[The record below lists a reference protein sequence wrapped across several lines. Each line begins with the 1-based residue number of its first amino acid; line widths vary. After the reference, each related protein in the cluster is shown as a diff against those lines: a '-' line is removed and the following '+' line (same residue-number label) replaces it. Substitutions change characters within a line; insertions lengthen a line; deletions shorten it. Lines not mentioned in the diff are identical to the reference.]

1 MLYLDSFNVFMQAY
15 GSDSGSG
22 GSGGS
27 GDGPLSDVGVGDP
40 FAGFTFTPS
49 NYRFTDPPR
58 YFKANDPYYYEV
70 DNIPLKELHENCL
83 WLRDQMVGLELNV
96 TGIST
101 SQILD
106 LQPSVNSADR
116 VVRVQPGKF
125 IGRVNDAYGLAPLF
139 DQLDLQPVVDVTRS
153 TIWEPPSITVSDEV
167 FSTIVGQTVNNVL
180 FSNGLYTNFQTHSS
194 EIQKDAGVIVFNY
207 DSLFLN
213 PNPLS
218 ISLLPKISSA
228 YWQQTSVEPS
238 LQQLA
243 VDFCRRWQGV
253 FRNSVVNVSDPLE
266 VEIPPFDA
274 TDYMDSAGNPST
286 PQVRIDLVF
295 AYTHPIDSSQTYL
308 LKDAGGTPERITSSR
323 LGVVKGAGQFLTA
336 QEGALDITTGSEIG
350 SNNWSGQSTMINRY
364 YDTSGSLNSTQSMGI
379 QSPLSD
385 QVGDGLT
392 DLPFPGKTTGFSF
405 PSPDDLLNA
414 APIIAQDA
422 VSNDLITLGQSVL
435 PICYVIVKKDSTV
448 LFSEDIIDIRPFLRT
463 AELAYNERAGVGAAN
478 PPLSLGNPA
487 TSKAELYTTVEAT
500 RDYFTS
506 LLQTQSDDFKQII
519 QDNLII
525 PQAVL
530 TAVMKG
536 GAAES
541 STSFSRLTFHQDST
555 TYNSPT
561 LGMSPEYTSVNA
573 GKVFSTNVNNSTQI
587 RVIPG
592 VYLIEGSLSL
602 KPSNNPDSGFHS
614 WFLGLM
620 DGTTQ
625 VWPADPSY
633 ATAYAFRDED
643 SKNNQMAGSIHFSHT
658 YEVNPG
664 AAEPFGDL
672 SVQVRC
678 SNGAQQANMSGS
690 LTITRLSNFDGG
702 AGPMPGALG
711 VV

>member
-1 MLYLDSFNVFMQAY
+1 MLYLDSFNVFMQEY
-15 GSDSGSG
+15 GSDS

-139 DQLDLQPVVDVTRS
+139 DQLDLQPVVDVTRN

-228 YWQQTSVEPS
+228 YWQQTSTDPS

-308 LKDAGGTPERITSSR
+308 LKDAGGAPERITSSR

-350 SNNWSGQSTMINRY
+350 SNNWVGQSTMPNRY
-364 YDTSGSLNSTQSMGI
+364 YDTSGSLNPTQSMGI
-379 QSPLSD
+379 QAPLAD

-392 DLPFPGKTTGFSF
+392 DLPFPGKTTGLSF

-422 VSNDLITLGQSVL
+422 ISNDLITLGQSVL

-478 PPLSLGNPA
+478 PPLSMGNPA

-500 RDYFTS
+500 RDYFIS

-519 QDNLII
+519 QDNLVI
-525 PQAVL
+525 PQATLASVIRDNGS
-530 TAVMKG
+530 AQGG
-536 GAAES
+536 GA
-541 STSFSRLTFHQDST
+541 FFPLTFQSDKT
-555 TYNSPT
+555 TYNSPS
-561 LGMSPEYTSVNA
+561 LGMSTEYTNVNG
-573 GKVFSTNVNNSTQI
+573 GKVFPDNIDGATTV
-587 RVIPG
+587 RLIPG
-592 VYLIEGSLSL
+592 IYHIEGNVTIMPAAVL
-602 KPSNNPDSGFHS
+602 DSGYHK
-614 WFLGLM
+614 WYLGIL

-625 VWPADPSY
+625 VFPATPTD
-633 ATAYAFRDED
+633 ARTYAFFDHGD
-643 SKNNQMAGSIHFSHT
+643 SYRQMTGSISFSYIHG
-658 YEVNPG
+658 VNPTDTYSDVSIVLKSDG
-664 AAEPFGDL
+664 G
-672 SVQVRC
+672 QTGYI
-678 SNGAQQANMSGS
+678 NGG
-690 LTITRLSNFDGG
+690 LTITRLSNYDGG
-702 AGPMPGALG
+702 AGPMPGAIG
-711 VV
+711 V